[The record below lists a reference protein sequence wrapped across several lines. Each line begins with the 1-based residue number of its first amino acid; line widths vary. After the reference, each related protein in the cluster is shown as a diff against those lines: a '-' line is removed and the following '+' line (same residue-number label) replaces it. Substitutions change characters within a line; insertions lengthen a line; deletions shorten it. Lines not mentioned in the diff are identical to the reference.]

1 MYKIKLS
8 DGTELVNLKV
18 NGDFFITEQAIT
30 EDFFKGKLSSIEISG
45 SPDSEDGERPPFF
58 GTCKNLLLSGVYQT
72 ENGSEFAFRE
82 RTKRELIDERFQAQ
96 IDYLAMMNDTEM

>member
-1 MYKIKLS
+1 MYKIKFS

-45 SPDSEDGERPPFF
+45 SPDSENEDRAPIYGVR
-58 GTCKNLLLSGVYQT
+58 KNLILSGVYKI

-82 RTKRELIDERFQAQ
+82 RTKTEMEFEKQQAQ
-96 IDYLAMMNDTEM
+96 IDYLSMMSDIEM

>member
-18 NGDFFITEQAIT
+18 NGDFFITEQKIT
-30 EDFFKGKLSSIEISG
+30 EDFFKGKLYSIEISG

-58 GTCKNLLLSGVYQT
+58 ETCKNLLLSGVYKT

-82 RTKRELIDERFQAQ
+82 RTKTEMNFEKQQAQ
-96 IDYLAMMNDTEM
+96 IDYLSMMSDIEM